1 MNISQKRSMAQNRKG
16 RLMKK
21 KIALLL
27 SVLMSALM
35 LGACGTDP
43 TTVDY
48 NGLSYSD
55 LQMQTVVDAYY
66 VSTLTDYYGADF
78 VFDEEV
84 ISQYESYG
92 ISPAVFDAVPV
103 WGEIEEEFGENTQ
116 FNTDNFDPNT
126 FDTSS
131 FVVTKSGETL
141 TTDITLTFGERDV
154 DFQLVYDYYS
164 MDVTGVTVT
173 PVYSLGEKMSK
184 AGLNTVISMSIV
196 FVVLIL
202 ISLIISCFKIF
213 PYLENKKNEKNK
225 AKNST
230 AKVEEVVS
238 QNTETEVQD
247 NLTDDTELVAV
258 IAAAIAASEGTSTS
272 DFVVRSINRR

>member
-78 VFDEEV
+78 VFDEDV

-92 ISPAVFDAVPV
+92 IAPAVFDAVSV
-103 WGEIEEEFGENTQ
+103 WGEIEEEFGDNTQ
-116 FNTDNFDPNT
+116 FDTDNFDPNT

-230 AKVEEVVS
+230 AKAEEAVS
-238 QNTETEVQD
+238 QNPETEVQD